1 MNIEKIKEITLEI
14 LKRFDLELY
23 SIRTKREYGMNILE
37 ILVDGDDIDASSLGA
52 VNESI
57 NEAIDEYLLN
67 NYYLEV
73 STAGAIRVLNSLDQV
88 KRQVGKYLRVTK
100 DNKSIKGVLEKVE
113 DDTLFIKIN
122 DKGRIKV
129 IETSFSEAD
138 EVELTVKF

>member
-1 MNIEKIKEITLEI
+1 
-14 LKRFDLELY
+14 
-23 SIRTKREYGMNILE
+23 MNILE